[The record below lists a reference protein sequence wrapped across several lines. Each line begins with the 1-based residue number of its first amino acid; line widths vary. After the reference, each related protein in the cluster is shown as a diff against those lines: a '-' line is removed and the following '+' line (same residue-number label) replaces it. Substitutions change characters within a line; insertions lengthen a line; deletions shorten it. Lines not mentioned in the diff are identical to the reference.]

1 MDAKRLAEIRAR
13 EEAAS
18 PAPWAV
24 EWANATSG
32 DVTGPL
38 PEEVV
43 HSDLGGR
50 ARYAREDA
58 TFIAHARTD
67 VPDLLAEVEALKST
81 LATLSEEKAQE
92 VERRL
97 RAEEESE
104 ALRETALTEAKN
116 QLARALRAEAERD
129 EAKSAAVE
137 SYDMFQRERVRA
149 ERAEADRDNALALK
163 RAAYDVLDGCR
174 TVVEKTIIPA
184 LEYIGGGGGRPGV
197 DLKREALAAAWK
209 LLEDWAMDAPT
220 DLYELLAALAPKG
233 WRESFG
239 PEFGLYLP
247 PEKGGPKWIRQDG
260 PGRVVMYGSGML
272 ALGPSLLV
280 PMELGAVVPFL
291 RERGAM

>member
-1 MDAKRLAEIRAR
+1 LYVRTGDDVSDEQLRMSGYYIHFTPTGERTADMVLSAVACAGKAYHHTEDWNETADWPPHLG
-13 EEAAS
+13 AS
-18 PAPWAV
+18 PAAWIQ
-24 EWANATSG
+24 NA
-32 DVTGPL
+32 
-38 PEEVV
+38 
-43 HSDLGGR
+43 
-50 ARYAREDA
+50 
-58 TFIAHARTD
+58 AHA
-67 VPDLLAEVEALKST
+67 VASELKALRAT
-81 LATLSEEKAQE
+81 CATLSEEKAQE
-92 VERRL
+92 VERR
-97 RAEEESE
+97 
-104 ALRETALTEAKN
+104 
-116 QLARALRAEAERD
+116 LRAEAERD